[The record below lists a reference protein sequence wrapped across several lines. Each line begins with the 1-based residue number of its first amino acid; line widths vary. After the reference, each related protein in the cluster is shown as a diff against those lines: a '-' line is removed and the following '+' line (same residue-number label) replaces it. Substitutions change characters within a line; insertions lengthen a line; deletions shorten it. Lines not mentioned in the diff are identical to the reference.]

1 MHFFLLTLLY
11 SILRISPGV
20 APLPA
25 AFAPAPVIAP
35 APVAVDIG
43 SVAVAGEKC
52 VDKIITVEEIESEDQ
67 VECKHRYWLNYWHNL

>member
-1 MHFFLLTLLY
+1 M
-11 SILRISPGV
+11 
-20 APLPA
+20 PA

-43 SVAVAGEKC
+43 AVAVAGEKC

-67 VECKHRYWLNYWHNL
+67 VECKHRYDGTAVAVVTVQPNLRLVER